1 MVSKAQKVRLG
12 IFLISG
18 ACFLLILLISIAGSK
33 LMEKRDYYYILYDNV
48 SVNGLQVGGQVM
60 YNGIRIGRVEDI
72 SIDQENIAR
81 VKVNIS
87 IKKDTPIKEDTEAS
101 LAIVGITGLKQIE
114 LTGGTN
120 NAKTLPPKSRI
131 KAGMS
136 LFDNIGDK
144 AASIAD
150 KVDIAL
156 ANVIELTNKEN
167 QENLRLL
174 LKDLRE
180 ISNQSKEPI
189 NNALNN
195 VDSLTYELVKT
206 TQEANKLVHRL
217 NTIAQSEKI
226 DHILTNSEKIT
237 KNIADIDTKRI
248 EKDLLET
255 TKNLNETVNKA
266 NILMSRIDA
275 LVQKNSPDITSS
287 IETLRETLDNLNEFS
302 RMISDDPSILINFG
316 SKKQTT
322 NP

>member
-1 MVSKAQKVRLG
+1 M
-12 IFLISG
+12 
-18 ACFLLILLISIAGSK
+18 LILLISIAGSK

-87 IKKDTPIKEDTEAS
+87 VKKDTPIKEDTEAS

-120 NAKTLPPKSRI
+120 KAKTLPPKSRI

-144 AASIAD
+144 AVSIAD

-180 ISNQSKEPI
+180 ISAQSKQPI

-195 VDSLTYELVKT
+195 VDSLTFELAKT
-206 TQEANKLVHRL
+206 TREANKLVQRL
-217 NTIAQSEKI
+217 NAIAQSEKI
-226 DHILTNSEKIT
+226 DHILSNSEKIT
-237 KNIADIDTKRI
+237 KNIAEIDTKRI

-287 IETLRETLDNLNEFS
+287 IETLRETLENLNEFS

-316 SKKQTT
+316 SKKQIT

>member
-180 ISNQSKEPI
+180 ISNQSKDPI